1 MKYGVRKPNLKK
13 SIKARTTGKVKRQV
27 KKAVNPLYGK
37 KGMGIVNDP
46 KKAAYNA
53 VYNRTTVGVSD
64 IAKGLTAA
72 NGNPAASSSSNAP
85 QKKEYSPNT
94 YSVCGILMIV
104 LGVFLA
110 LIGILLLFA
119 VPVGGLHP
127 TRDCP
132 STHIFKTLSEKT
144 NAVYLTRC
152 RLQRRTEKCFP
163 ESLETCTT
171 DMTSYS
177 RMVIPATA
185 GRKRMSGHVSLNT
198 AKKRA
203 IEPPFFSCQ
212 KCLAQDFKSI
222 AQDTCFRVSYLCVTC

>member
-27 KKAVNPLYGK
+27 KKAINPLYGK

-53 VYNRTTVGVSD
+53 MYNRATVGVSD

-119 VPVGGLHP
+119 VPVGGL
-127 TRDCP
+127 
-132 STHIFKTLSEKT
+132 I
-144 NAVYLTRC
+144 AVVVGVA
-152 RLQRRTEKCFP
+152 
-163 ESLETCTT
+163 SV
-171 DMTSYS
+171 
-177 RMVIPATA
+177 VI
-185 GRKRMSGHVSLNT
+185 GRKYKKV
-198 AKKRA
+198 AKERRA
-203 IEPPFFSCQ
+203 NE
-212 KCLAQDFKSI
+212 
-222 AQDTCFRVSYLCVTC
+222 

>member
-119 VPVGGLHP
+119 VPVRFLSFVLQS
-127 TRDCP
+127 CYILLY
-132 STHIFKTLSEKT
+132 SKTYTGCHLIR
-144 NAVYLTRC
+144 NLFPV
-152 RLQRRTEKCFP
+152 LQIVQN
-163 ESLETCTT
+163 L
-171 DMTSYS
+171 Y
-177 RMVIPATA
+177 
-185 GRKRMSGHVSLNT
+185 
-198 AKKRA
+198 
-203 IEPPFFSCQ
+203 
-212 KCLAQDFKSI
+212 
-222 AQDTCFRVSYLCVTC
+222 

>member
-72 NGNPAASSSSNAP
+72 NGNPAASSSSNTP

-119 VPVGGLHP
+119 VPVGGLIAIVGGVA
-127 TRDCP
+127 C
-132 STHIFKTLSEKT
+132 
-144 NAVYLTRC
+144 
-152 RLQRRTEKCFP
+152 
-163 ESLETCTT
+163 
-171 DMTSYS
+171 
-177 RMVIPATA
+177 VII
-185 GRKRMSGHVSLNT
+185 GRKYRKIV
-198 AKKRA
+198 KDRRA
-203 IEPPFFSCQ
+203 NE
-212 KCLAQDFKSI
+212 
-222 AQDTCFRVSYLCVTC
+222 